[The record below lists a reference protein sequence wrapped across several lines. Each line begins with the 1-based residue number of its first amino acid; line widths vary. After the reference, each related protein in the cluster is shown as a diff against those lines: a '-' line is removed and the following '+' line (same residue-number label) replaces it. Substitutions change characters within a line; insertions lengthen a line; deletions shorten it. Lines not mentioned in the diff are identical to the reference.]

1 MIHFESQSSPSTSR
15 ESSPPPS
22 RLYLQDFIPDP
33 LLTEAL
39 HNPNLLFPPGDA
51 LRCLNLPG
59 PQQPINIHPPAYQP
73 SQASIAN
80 DGVPTK
86 NLTVTDNQSIIVIK
100 RVLDKTKIAWLL
112 TSLLLLSPT
121 LGLIIGV
128 CSHDAE
134 VGIAISAGVFALA
147 TFVQGLIAWVQG

>member
-1 MIHFESQSSPSTSR
+1 MHKVVHFESQTSPCTSR
-15 ESSPPPS
+15 ESSPPLS

-39 HNPNLLFPPGDA
+39 HNPHLLFHPGDNP
-51 LRCLNLPG
+51 RYINHFG
-59 PQQPINIHPPAYQP
+59 PQQP

-80 DGVPTK
+80 DGLPTR
-86 NLTVTDNQSIIVIK
+86 NLTDTDNQSIIVIK
-100 RVLDKTKIAWLL
+100 RVLDKPKIAWLL

-128 CSHDAE
+128 CSHNAE

-147 TFVQGLIAWVQG
+147 TFVQGLVAWGQG